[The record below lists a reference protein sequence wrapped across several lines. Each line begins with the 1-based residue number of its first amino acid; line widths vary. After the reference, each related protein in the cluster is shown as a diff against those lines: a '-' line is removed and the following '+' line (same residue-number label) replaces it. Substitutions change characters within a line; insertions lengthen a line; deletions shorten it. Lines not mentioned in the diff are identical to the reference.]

1 MTKNADGRA
10 EADGRWHGAV
20 RDSRIVLATVTTGV
34 VNAVTFLFLGKVF
47 SSVITGNLVLLGV
60 SAVTHSSSEA
70 IHSGVGLAGYAA
82 GVAVGAPLAAR
93 GNDHGATW
101 PRSITT
107 TLAAELFVL
116 AAFCLGWE
124 LSDGRPGGGAQLALL
139 VLVTAA
145 MGMQSAAIRRLGQMS
160 STFLTSTLTG
170 VVAALTTGTM
180 PDAIGRSLGAIAA
193 MVVGALAG
201 GILATKAYAWLPVM
215 VLLPL
220 GLVIA
225 ESAASARSGKR
236 HRRGQD

>member
-1 MTKNADGRA
+1 MTKNAGGKA
-10 EADGRWHGAV
+10 AADGRWRGAV
-20 RDSRIVLATVTTGV
+20 RDSRVVLATVTTGV
-34 VNAVTFLFLGKVF
+34 VNAVAFLFLGKVF

-60 SAVTHSSSEA
+60 SAVSHSSSEA

-93 GNDHGATW
+93 GKDQGATW
-101 PRSITT
+101 PRSVTT
-107 TLAAELFVL
+107 TLTAELCVL

-124 LSDGRPGGGAQLALL
+124 LSDGRPRGGAQLALL
-139 VLVTAA
+139 VLLAAA

-160 STFLTSTLTG
+160 STYLTSTLTG

-180 PDAIGRSLGAIAA
+180 PEAIGRSLGAIAA

-201 GILATKAYAWLPVM
+201 GLLATKAYAWLPLM
-215 VLLPL
+215 ILLPL

-225 ESAASARSGKR
+225 GSVASAGSGKR
-236 HRRGQD
+236 HRRG